1 MAAFDEFVPNF
12 LKAKERWPD
21 ARLLSRHYDAVRE
34 SYEGSGLDT
43 VGTAK
48 SFVESVGRT
57 ILGEFGKTV
66 DDDASTT
73 KIVQQ
78 SMECMGLVNARG
90 ATKLD
95 TVLSAHNKMA
105 DALSFIRNNFDPGA
119 HGKDGFIDFLTTSE
133 SRIYLL
139 TADSLLGMILGAY
152 DGREPDILYTREPY
166 ERFTHLHD
174 RLDRNVAVSA
184 SVDDEGDVQ
193 TVVVRLKAP
202 SLEEEIEIR
211 LEPSRLLY
219 ENDRQ
224 VYLELLKSSVQPVV
238 EAVEAEPAEEV
249 QAATA
254 AEPAIEVTAPARP
267 SGFQIVTEYNGS
279 LATLKDRLN
288 SHLQTFGGMEAA
300 LGTGDTSLRD
310 SLLATAEQHLALDW
324 IERQPLRSAMKIA
337 LKRVFLRFAID
348 AARADQD
355 AESLTGWFAMNA
367 PAPIPAETA
376 AAIS

>member
-34 SYEGSGLDT
+34 SYEGSELDT

-48 SFVESVGRT
+48 SFVETVGRT
-57 ILGEFGKTV
+57 ILGEFGKAV
-66 DDDASTT
+66 EDDASTT
-73 KIVQQ
+73 RIVQQ

-166 ERFTHLHD
+166 ERFAHLHD
-174 RLDRNVAVSA
+174 RLDRNLAVSA

-202 SLEEEIEIR
+202 SVEEEIEIR

-238 EAVEAEPAEEV
+238 EAVESQPADEV
-249 QAATA
+249 QAATSV
-254 AEPAIEVTAPARP
+254 EPAIEVTAPARP

-279 LATLKDRLN
+279 LATLKDRLKN
-288 SHLQTFGGMEAA
+288 S
-300 LGTGDTSLRD
+300 
-310 SLLATAEQHLALDW
+310 
-324 IERQPLRSAMKIA
+324 
-337 LKRVFLRFAID
+337 LKFV
-348 AARADQD
+348 
-355 AESLTGWFAMNA
+355 
-367 PAPIPAETA
+367 
-376 AAIS
+376 